1 MFVLCCREVS
11 LWSAAADVALERD
24 LSRLCPLR
32 NGPPSPGQPLL
43 HLFPSGPGALPPYH
57 LLLRS
62 SPTAI
67 LSACCFPPSEESS
80 RCGGSFLMTLIL
92 IPDTPAPTP
101 RSGRGWHWD
110 SVREC

>member
-1 MFVLCCREVS
+1 MLVLCHREGS

-32 NGPPSPGQPLL
+32 NGPPSPGQSLL

-57 LLLRS
+57 LLPSS

-67 LSACCFPPSEESS
+67 LSAYCFPPSEEFS
-80 RCGGSFLMTLIL
+80 RCDGSFLMTLIL
-92 IPDTPAPTP
+92 IPEPPPPPPAPFRT
-101 RSGRGWHWD
+101 RLALGRRQG
-110 SVREC
+110 